1 MNICG
6 YIPESINEGDGLR
19 AVIFISGCKHG
30 CAGCFSRHTW
40 SFEAG
45 EPFTNKL
52 QQQLIDEMKHNPLL
66 DGLTIAG
73 GDPFFSAIEVSSF
86 IQDVQQ
92 QLPHFSI
99 WIYSGYTWEEL
110 IESSVA
116 GIQTLLNQCDILI
129 DGKFIESQRDVS
141 LRYRGSRNQRI
152 IDIQQS
158 AKQGQPVLYQSSDI
172 SYKSADINAMTTL
185 T

>member
-6 YIPESINEGDGLR
+6 YIPESVNEGDGLR
-19 AVIFISGCKHG
+19 AVIFISGCTHR
-30 CAGCFSRHTW
+30 CPGCFSTHTW

-45 EPFTNKL
+45 ECFTEEL
-52 QQQLIDEMKHNPLL
+52 QQQLITEMKHNPLL

-86 IQDVQQ
+86 VQNVRQ
-92 QLPHFSI
+92 QIPHFSI
-99 WIYSGYTWEEL
+99 WIYSGYTWEQL
-110 IESSVA
+110 IQSSTSGVRS
-116 GIQTLLNQCDILI
+116 LLQQCDVLI
-129 DGKFIESQRDVS
+129 DGRFVAEQRDVS

-158 AKQGQPVLYQSSDI
+158 FRKGDPALCQSSDI
-172 SYKSADINAMTTL
+172 CHKNADINAMTTL

>member
-6 YIPESINEGDGLR
+6 YIPESVNEGNGLR
-19 AVIFISGCKHG
+19 AVIFISGCRHG
-30 CAGCFSRHTW
+30 CVGCFSRHTW
-40 SFEAG
+40 SFQAG
-45 EPFTNKL
+45 KRFTDKL
-52 QQQLIDEMKHNPLL
+52 QQQLIAEMKQNPLL

-73 GDPFFSAIEVSSF
+73 GDPFFSAIEVSAF
-86 IQDVQQ
+86 VQQ
-92 QLPHFSI
+92 VRQQIPDFSI

-110 IESSVA
+110 NTSSVA
-116 GIQTLLNQCDILI
+116 GVQTLLNQCDILI
-129 DGKFIESQRDVS
+129 DGKFIKQQRDVS

-158 AKQGQPVLYQSSDI
+158 AIQGQPILYQSNDI
-172 SYKSADINAMTTL
+172 YYQNADINAMTTL